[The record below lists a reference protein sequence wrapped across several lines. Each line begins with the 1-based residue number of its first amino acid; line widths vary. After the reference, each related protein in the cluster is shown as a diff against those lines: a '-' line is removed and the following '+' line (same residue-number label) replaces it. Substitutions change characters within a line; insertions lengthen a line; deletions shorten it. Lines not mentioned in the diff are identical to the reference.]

1 MEKQIPNLIEE
12 LRWRGM
18 LQDSTPDTEK
28 YLLEN
33 KISGYIGFDPTADS
47 LHIGN
52 LATIMLL
59 VHLQRAG
66 HTPYALVGGATGM
79 VGDPSGKSSERNLL
93 DEPTLRHNEKCIG
106 EQLRKFLDFEGENA
120 AVLVNNY
127 DWFKEFSFL
136 HFLRD
141 VGKHLSVNYMMA
153 KDSVKTRLETGIS
166 FTEFSYQLLQAYDF
180 YYLYKN
186 HGVKLQMGG
195 SDQWGNITSGTE
207 LIRRISNAESDNND
221 DTREHAFAVTCPLV
235 TKADGSKF
243 GKSESGNVWLDPNL
257 TSPYKFYQFWLN
269 TDDDVAP
276 RLIRVF
282 TLLDKETIESLE
294 IEHEKDRGQRVLQKA
309 LAEEVTKRVH
319 GEEAYENA
327 VAASEILFGKDV
339 VKQLQQIDER
349 TLLEIF
355 EGVPQIEISLDEYHQ
370 AENVTEL
377 LSTVTDNKVFAS
389 KSEAK
394 KMIKAGGVSINKSK
408 IADPVME
415 ADFALLQDKYLLVQR
430 GKKNYYLLSVNK

>member
-1 MEKQIPNLIEE
+1 MC
-12 LRWRGM
+12 
-18 LQDSTPDTEK
+18 
-28 YLLEN
+28 
-33 KISGYIGFDPTADS
+33 
-47 LHIGN
+47 IGN

-207 LIRRISNAESDNND
+207 LIRRISNAESEDND
-221 DTREHAFAVTCPLV
+221 TTRESAFAVTCPLV